1 MYMFEERLM
10 PPEPE
15 DELERLFA
23 AEERAIRDDG
33 FSERVAERAGKG
45 TVLRQFAIYGAG
57 LAGLGFAVGGLVE
70 LSPHLPNFVG
80 WFDSAAQAAQNI
92 NVPGAVQG
100 ASDAMQLAAV
110 AVIAGITFLLTAVSL
125 QNR

>member
-15 DELERLFA
+15 DQLERLFA

-45 TVLRQFAIYGAG
+45 LALRQFAICGSG
-57 LAGLGFAVGGLVE
+57 LAGLGFAVGGIAE
-70 LSPHLPNFVG
+70 LSPHLINVTG
-80 WFDSAAQAAQNI
+80 WIDGIVSAAESVDFDSALRS
-92 NVPGAVQG
+92 
-100 ASDAMQLAAV
+100 ASDGALFVAVALAAGITCLLAAV
-110 AVIAGITFLLTAVSL
+110 SM

>member
-15 DELERLFA
+15 DELEGLFA
-23 AEERAIRDDG
+23 AEELAIRDDG
-33 FSERVAERAGKG
+33 FSERVVERAGKG
-45 TVLRQFAIYGAG
+45 TALRQFAIYGSG
-57 LAGLGFAVGGLVE
+57 LAGLGFAVGGIVE
-70 LSPHLPNFVG
+70 LSPYLPNFAG
-80 WFDSAAQAAQNI
+80 WFENAAQAARNI
-92 NVPGAVQG
+92 DVRDTVQA
-100 ASDAMQLAAV
+100 ASDGMQLAAV

>member
-15 DELERLFA
+15 DELESLFA

-33 FSERVAERAGKG
+33 FSARVVERSRKSTAV
-45 TVLRQFAIYGAG
+45 RQLAIYGSG
-57 LAGLGFAVGGLVE
+57 LAGLGFAVGGIVE
-70 LSPHLPNFVG
+70 LAPHLTGMSSWIDGVVASVESVNL
-80 WFDSAAQAAQNI
+80 A
-92 NVPGAVQG
+92 GAVQG
-100 ASDAMQLAAV
+100 ASDSALLVIV
-110 AVIAGITFLLTAVSL
+110 ALTAGITFLLSAVTL